1 MPEEKNNVIEQTSL
15 KFSELE
21 NDNKTFILGYMLGV
35 MKEREE
41 RKQRQEVA
49 KLPEE
54 SRNIVSVYSQG
65 VLAMANMQKKEKAGT
80 EPKYQQMSLF

>member
-1 MPEEKNNVIEQTSL
+1 MPEEKNEVIEQTAL

-41 RKQRQEVA
+41 RKQRQAV
-49 KLPEE
+49 
-54 SRNIVSVYSQG
+54 
-65 VLAMANMQKKEKAGT
+65 
-80 EPKYQQMSLF
+80 

>member
-1 MPEEKNNVIEQTSL
+1 MLEEKNNVIEQTAL

-41 RKQRQEVA
+41 RKQRQA
-49 KLPEE
+49 
-54 SRNIVSVYSQG
+54 VYSQG

>member
-1 MPEEKNNVIEQTSL
+1 MQNHKNSNL
-15 KFSELE
+15 KQFNEL
-21 NDNKTFILGYMLGV
+21 
-35 MKEREE
+35 MK
-41 RKQRQEVA
+41 EVA

-80 EPKYQQMSLF
+80 ESKYQRMSLF